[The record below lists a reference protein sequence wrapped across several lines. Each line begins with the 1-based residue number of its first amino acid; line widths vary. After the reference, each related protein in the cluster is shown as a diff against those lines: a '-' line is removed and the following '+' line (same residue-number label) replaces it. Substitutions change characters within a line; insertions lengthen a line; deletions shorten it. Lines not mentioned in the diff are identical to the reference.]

1 MLIIS
6 KRTLRRYWE
15 MHREAERPL
24 RAWHGEVRAADW
36 SSPADVKRELRNVSI
51 VGSDRLVFNIAGNK
65 YRLIV
70 RVDYRYKVVF
80 IRFIGSHADYDKID
94 ARSV

>member
-1 MLIIS
+1 MRIIA

-15 MHREAERPL
+15 VHRDAERPL
-24 RAWHGEVRAADW
+24 RAWHGEARAADW

-51 VGSDRLVFNIAGNK
+51 VGKDRLVFNIGGNK

-70 RVDYRYKVVF
+70 RVDYVHKVVF
-80 IRFIGSHADYDKID
+80 IRFIGSHADYDKVD

>member
-1 MLIIS
+1 MRIIS
-6 KRTLRRYWE
+6 KRALRRYWE
-15 MHREAERPL
+15 VHRDAERPL
-24 RAWHGEVRAADW
+24 RAWHSEARAADW

-51 VGSDRLVFNIAGNK
+51 VANDRLVFNIGGNK

-70 RVDYRYKVVF
+70 RVDYDYKIVF
-80 IRFIGSHADYDKID
+80 IRFIGSHADYDKVD